1 MSRWED
7 SPYGA
12 VKDIRAL
19 EEQIRSLER
28 KLQISQLELK
38 KANEVSERRR
48 FMLKSEQSCNL
59 DMLANIEK
67 LEEEN
72 KRLLAR
78 DGKATI
84 TLSYPTKDYPFNTE
98 DLEVVDFGVA
108 DNGYMVTSKLFNAMQ
123 EENKRL
129 REALEIKTS
138 QHVDECDCY
147 LCEALKEKDDDKHF

>member
-1 MSRWED
+1 MGRWED

-12 VKDIRAL
+12 VKDL
-19 EEQIRSLER
+19 EK

-108 DNGYMVTSKLFNAMQ
+108 DNGYVVTSKLFNAMQ
-123 EENKRL
+123 EENKRFRDAL
-129 REALEIKTS
+129 VQIEAHGIVGTLNAGYKCSAIAEQAIK
-138 QHVDECDCY
+138 E
-147 LCEALKEKDDDKHF
+147 E